1 MSVKHREN
9 ILIIENDTSWSPPS
23 FYDAS
28 TNLIW
33 IQTYKLFTDVYSGL
47 LPLNLKKGTKY
58 AIHKDV
64 YHAFLFQYRE
74 KKKRE
79 KGEKGEKQEKGKIQ
93 RHTKKTKQTPVKK
106 TRRKQKNRKYS
117 FL

>member
-9 ILIIENDTSWSPPS
+9 ILLIENEASWSPPS

-33 IQTYKLFTDVYSGL
+33 IQSYKLFTDVYSGL
-47 LPLNLKKGTKY
+47 LPLTLKKGTKY

-74 KKKRE
+74 KEKR
-79 KGEKGEKQEKGKIQ
+79 KKQEKGKIQ
-93 RHTKKTKQTPVKK
+93 GHTKKKRQTPVKK
-106 TRRKQKNRKYS
+106 TRRKQKLEIFSRK
-117 FL
+117 